1 MTENQ
6 IIYST
11 KNFDV
16 EVPKR
21 PFVSREE
28 GGHLRIMSKI
38 TVSDRTK
45 LSAKLAIEYTKLS
58 MMVGEALKLG
68 LAKRDVEI
76 GIVNYQ
82 EMGNWSVYK
91 AGGPIMH
98 MHIFGRSKH
107 ATVQQYG
114 EAVKLPKRET
124 GFYDKFICLDSNDI
138 SEIKLALD
146 QLAKSPKYLDF

>member
-1 MTENQ
+1 MSKNE

-11 KNFDV
+11 ENFDV
-16 EVPKR
+16 EVPAN

-38 TVSDRTK
+38 LVSDRTK
-45 LSAKLAIEYTKLS
+45 LSRDQAIEYTKLS

-68 LAKRDVEI
+68 LKKRDIEI

-82 EMGNWSVYK
+82 EMGNWSVFQP
-91 AGGPIMH
+91 GGPIMH
-98 MHIFGRSKH
+98 MHIFGRAKN
-107 ATVQQYG
+107 ATIQRYG

-124 GFYDKFICLDSNDI
+124 GFYNAFTCLDANDI
-138 SEIKLALD
+138 SEIKLVMN
-146 QLAKSPKYLDF
+146 QLAQSPKYLDF